1 MITTA
6 EILRIALLK
15 GACDIRVSL
24 PGRVVRVKSTGRV
37 DVQIQSRVARPVPDE
52 KLEFYEL
59 PELMDVPVVWP
70 STQAAAIVMRLQV
83 GDPGW
88 LSFADHALGAWL
100 TAGDV
105 VSPAVHEVHG
115 LSGALFTPGLWPGD
129 EGPEHLTNVDARFE
143 VRDGVRLDMIGD
155 VAQFTA
161 GGAAAKLA
169 LKSDVDALQT
179 RVTSLE
185 NKFLGHSHATAA
197 TGAPSPPQPITPGG
211 LIAPTTPATIVGT
224 IALESE

>member
-37 DVQIQSRVARPVPDE
+37 DVKIQLRIARPVPDE

-83 GDPGW
+83 GDPG
-88 LSFADHALGAWL
+88 LIVFADHPLGAWL

-115 LSGALFTPGLWPGD
+115 LSGPTFYPGLWPGD
-129 EGPEHLTNVDARFE
+129 EGPDSLTNVDARFE
-143 VRDGVRLDMIGD
+143 VRDGVRLDMTGD
-155 VAQFTA
+155 LAQFTA
-161 GGAAAKLA
+161 GGAAGFLA
-169 LKSDVDALQT
+169 LFADVQSLKTQVDSLKTTYNSHVHSVSTAPGTTAIPTQQSSATSTINGTTVLKS
-179 RVTSLE
+179 E
-185 NKFLGHSHATAA
+185 
-197 TGAPSPPQPITPGG
+197 
-211 LIAPTTPATIVGT
+211 
-224 IALESE
+224 

>member
-37 DVQIQSRVARPVPDE
+37 DVKIQLKVGRPVQDE
-52 KLEFYEL
+52 RLQFDEM

-83 GDPGW
+83 GDPG
-88 LSFADHALGAWL
+88 LIVFADHALGAWL

-115 LSGALFTPGLWPGD
+115 LSGPTFYPGLWPGD
-129 EGPEHLTNVDARFE
+129 EGPEHLTDVDARLE
-143 VRDGVRLDMIGD
+143 VRDGVRLDMTED
-155 VAQFTA
+155 LAQFTA
-161 GGAAAKLA
+161 GGAAAFLA
-169 LKSDVDALQT
+169 LKEDVDSVKAQVDSLKVSYNTHTHAVAALGTSATPLPQNT
-179 RVTSLE
+179 ATSSVT
-185 NKFLGHSHATAA
+185 G
-197 TGAPSPPQPITPGG
+197 
-211 LIAPTTPATIVGT
+211 TTV
-224 IALESE
+224 LKSE